1 MTDYPYMLSNNK
13 ILPIIQSLQ
22 SAAKPNKFTTEFLKN
37 MGFNS
42 SNDRAVLNLFKRLGF
57 LTADGVPTGYYD
69 QLRDKVLY
77 KKLLLLASENYT
89 PTYLLLI
96 LRYIKRQKLT

>member
-37 MGFNS
+37 MGLI
-42 SNDRAVLNLFKRLGF
+42 A
-57 LTADGVPTGYYD
+57 LTIG
-69 QLRDKVLY
+69 
-77 KKLLLLASENYT
+77 
-89 PTYLLLI
+89 
-96 LRYIKRQKLT
+96 RY

>member
-13 ILPIIQSLQ
+13 ILPIIRSLQ

-42 SNDRAVLNLFKRLGF
+42 SNDG
-57 LTADGVPTGYYD
+57 
-69 QLRDKVLY
+69 
-77 KKLLLLASENYT
+77 
-89 PTYLLLI
+89 
-96 LRYIKRQKLT
+96 RY